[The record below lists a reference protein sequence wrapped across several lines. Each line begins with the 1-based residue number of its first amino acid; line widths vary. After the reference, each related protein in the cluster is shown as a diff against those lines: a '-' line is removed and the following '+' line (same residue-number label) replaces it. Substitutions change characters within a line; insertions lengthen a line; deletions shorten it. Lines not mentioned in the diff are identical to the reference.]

1 MSWPKGE
8 IEPMSK
14 KRVATDVTNDNKVK
28 ITASLTQ
35 EGIQGLNG
43 ISKQLGLS
51 KSALIERI
59 AKADFHLE
67 GDVAKLSVN
76 LKNTLGHQE
85 EGDRPEVLVTSTV
98 TEVSQDQNLL
108 EQSAS
113 QSAEIAHL
121 QAQLSQMVTRE
132 SYEALQKQSQV
143 ALDQLN
149 QLNQKLQQQLK
160 TATKSKD
167 VSKDVSSDKNWQAEI
182 DQLNKLNQ
190 QLQQQLQSTVTK
202 EAYEALQ
209 KQSQVELDKLHERL
223 AATVTKEAYDYLQQQ
238 SEKQMQEMQKRL
250 EMMVARDAYEELQT
264 QLQTQQQEFHQRL
277 NNMVSK
283 ESYDHVLQQVE
294 SESQQLQ
301 HLQQQMTQMISP
313 ENYQQLQT
321 AVQSHQQ
328 EIANF
333 QQRLLQMQERDRIAG
348 ETVSKIAYDNLQR
361 EFTAQAEALR
371 EAQTRI
377 AYLQS
382 MTTIGESHLNKWR
395 HRNFSH

>member
-1 MSWPKGE
+1 
-8 IEPMSK
+8 MSK
-14 KRVATDVTNDNKVK
+14 KRVGTDVTNDNKVK

-35 EGIQGLNG
+35 EGINGLNG

-76 LKNTLGHQE
+76 LKNTAGHKE
-85 EGDRPEVLVTSTV
+85 EGDRPEVLVAGTV

-108 EQSAS
+108 EQIAS

-132 SYEALQKQSQV
+132 SYEALQKQSQ
-143 ALDQLN
+143 AELDKLN
-149 QLNQKLQQQLK
+149 QLNQQLQQQLK
-160 TATKSKD
+160 TATNSTNSKD
-167 VSKDVSSDKNWQAEI
+167 ISSEKNWQVEL
-182 DQLNKLNQ
+182 DQLNQINQ

-250 EMMVARDAYEELQT
+250 ELMVARDAYEELQT
-264 QLQTQQQEFHQRL
+264 QLQAQRQEFHQRL
-277 NNMVSK
+277 NNMISQ
-283 ESYDHVLQQVE
+283 ETYDHVLQQVQ

-301 HLQQQMTQMISP
+301 QLQQQINQMIAP
-313 ENYQQLQT
+313 ADYQQLQT
-321 AVQSHQQ
+321 TVQSHQQ

>member
-1 MSWPKGE
+1 
-8 IEPMSK
+8 MSK
-14 KRVATDVTNDNKVK
+14 KRVGTDVTNDNKVK

-35 EGIQGLNG
+35 EGINGLNG

-76 LKNTLGHQE
+76 LKNTLGHKE
-85 EGDRPEVLVTSTV
+85 EGDRPEVLVADTV

-108 EQSAS
+108 EQIAS

-132 SYEALQKQSQV
+132 SYEALQKQSQ
-143 ALDQLN
+143 AELDKLN
-149 QLNQKLQQQLK
+149 QLNQQLQQQLK
-160 TATKSKD
+160 TATNSTNSKD
-167 VSKDVSSDKNWQAEI
+167 ISSEKNWQVEL
-182 DQLNKLNQ
+182 DQLNQINQ

-209 KQSQVELDKLHERL
+209 KQSQVELDKLHKRL

-250 EMMVARDAYEELQT
+250 ELMVARDAYEELQT
-264 QLQTQQQEFHQRL
+264 QLQAQRQEFHQRL
-277 NNMVSK
+277 NNMVSQ
-283 ESYDHVLQQVE
+283 ETYDHVLQQVQ

-301 HLQQQMTQMISP
+301 QLQQQISQMIAP
-313 ENYQQLQT
+313 ADYQQLQT
-321 AVQSHQQ
+321 TVQSHQQ